1 MNLEAQSNHEHA
13 VDLEVALDFVNT
25 LELCDTRSHAEYGRT
40 HDAID
45 SPSAAVTWLV
55 ARDLLHV
62 GALQA
67 ADGAGI
73 LDRAREVRAA
83 FRELFDAAAESRPPA
98 SYALEIVNGLLAS
111 REVPA
116 LEADGDTIRLSHRHV
131 ADPLDEA
138 FARLADPIVDT
149 IAEQRTDRFRVCAND
164 RCRYVFFDESRAG
177 RRRWCDMSSCGNR
190 AKAARHRARAKAS

>member
-1 MNLEAQSNHEHA
+1 MNLEALSIHEHA
-13 VDLEVALDFVNT
+13 VDIEVALDFVNT
-25 LELCDTRSHAEYGRT
+25 LELCDTRSHPEYGDT
-40 HDAID
+40 HDALAT
-45 SPSAAVTWLV
+45 PSDAVTWLV
-55 ARDLLHV
+55 DRELLHA
-62 GALQA
+62 GALPT
-67 ADGAGI
+67 ADPAPI
-73 LDRAREVRAA
+73 LDRARTVRAA
-83 FRELFDAAAESRPPA
+83 FRELFDAAAESRAPA
-98 SYALEIVNGLLAS
+98 SFALETVNGLLAS

-116 LEADGDTIRLSHRHV
+116 LEADGHTIRLSHRHV

-164 RCRYVFFDESRAG
+164 QCRYVFFDESRAG